1 MDIVI
6 IPAYEPD
13 ESLIQVV
20 NKVRALSIGR
30 IIVVND
36 GSSAPFRPLFRKVCD
51 QAVVLN
57 HEENQGKG
65 AGIKTALRYIAENVP
80 EAESVVVIDA
90 DGQHR
95 PEDAMELLALSHQN
109 KDALILGARKF
120 TGTVP
125 LRSRFGNTIT
135 RYVFRLCSG
144 KWVSDTQTGLR
155 AFSASLIPQF
165 LSIEGERYEYETNQ
179 LLYCAKNEI
188 PILEFPIPTIYHDK
202 ENSCSHF
209 HALRDSA
216 RIYKNLLAFAGSSF
230 LCFLVDYGLFLPLS
244 ALFRLFLPEG
254 SALVA
259 GNISARVCSAG
270 FNYYLN
276 STFVFRHRENRKK
289 SLLQYAVLSCCIL
302 ALNTAVLYALTV
314 FLRLPAAVAKIIT
327 ELLLFAVS
335 FLVQKL
341 LIFRKKTDSSERR

>member
-20 NKVRALSIGR
+20 NKVQALSIGR

-90 DGQHR
+90 GGQHR

-109 KDALILGARKF
+109 KDALVLGARKF

-144 KWVSDTQTGLR
+144 K
-155 AFSASLIPQF
+155 
-165 LSIEGERYEYETNQ
+165 
-179 LLYCAKNEI
+179 
-188 PILEFPIPTIYHDK
+188 
-202 ENSCSHF
+202 
-209 HALRDSA
+209 
-216 RIYKNLLAFAGSSF
+216 
-230 LCFLVDYGLFLPLS
+230 
-244 ALFRLFLPEG
+244 
-254 SALVA
+254 
-259 GNISARVCSAG
+259 
-270 FNYYLN
+270 
-276 STFVFRHRENRKK
+276 
-289 SLLQYAVLSCCIL
+289 
-302 ALNTAVLYALTV
+302 
-314 FLRLPAAVAKIIT
+314 
-327 ELLLFAVS
+327 
-335 FLVQKL
+335 
-341 LIFRKKTDSSERR
+341 